1 MAVLRVIVTVLYVL
15 ICIALVALVLFQESK
30 TQGLS
35 GTINGVAETYWG
47 KNKGRSMEGALE
59 KGTKILAALF
69 IVLSVVLAVVTDFLF
84 NVYLIRLVLNGI
96 QNGVSFQ
103 EVFRQILVIGCN
115 EVNILAQ
122 LL

>member
-15 ICIALVALVLFQESK
+15 ICIALVVVVLFQESK

-35 GTINGVAETYWG
+35 GSINGVAETYWG

-69 IVLSVVLAVVTDFLF
+69 IVLSVVL
-84 NVYLIRLVLNGI
+84 NLNW
-96 QNGVSFQ
+96 
-103 EVFRQILVIGCN
+103 
-115 EVNILAQ
+115 
-122 LL
+122 

>member
-15 ICIALVALVLFQESK
+15 ICVALVALVLFQESK

-69 IVLSVVLAVVTDFLF
+69 IVLSVVL
-84 NVYLIRLVLNGI
+84 NLNW
-96 QNGVSFQ
+96 
-103 EVFRQILVIGCN
+103 
-115 EVNILAQ
+115 
-122 LL
+122 

>member
-15 ICIALVALVLFQESK
+15 ICLALVVAVLFQESK

-35 GTINGVAETYWG
+35 GSINGVAETYWG

-69 IVLSVVLAVVTDFLF
+69 IVLSVVL
-84 NVYLIRLVLNGI
+84 NLNW
-96 QNGVSFQ
+96 
-103 EVFRQILVIGCN
+103 
-115 EVNILAQ
+115 
-122 LL
+122 

>member
-15 ICIALVALVLFQESK
+15 ICVALVVLVLFQESK

-47 KNKGRSMEGALE
+47 KNKGRSMEGTLE

-69 IVLSVVLAVVTDFLF
+69 IVLSVVL
-84 NVYLIRLVLNGI
+84 NLNW
-96 QNGVSFQ
+96 
-103 EVFRQILVIGCN
+103 
-115 EVNILAQ
+115 
-122 LL
+122 

>member
-1 MAVLRVIVTVLYVL
+1 MAALRVIVTVLYVL
-15 ICIALVALVLFQESK
+15 ICVALVVLVLFQESK

-69 IVLSVVLAVVTDFLF
+69 IVLSVVL
-84 NVYLIRLVLNGI
+84 NLNW
-96 QNGVSFQ
+96 
-103 EVFRQILVIGCN
+103 
-115 EVNILAQ
+115 
-122 LL
+122 

>member
-1 MAVLRVIVTVLYVL
+1 MGVLRVIVTVLYVL

-69 IVLSVVLAVVTDFLF
+69 IVLSVVL
-84 NVYLIRLVLNGI
+84 NLNW
-96 QNGVSFQ
+96 
-103 EVFRQILVIGCN
+103 
-115 EVNILAQ
+115 
-122 LL
+122 

>member
-15 ICIALVALVLFQESK
+15 ICVALVVVVLFQESK

-69 IVLSVVLAVVTDFLF
+69 IVLSVVL
-84 NVYLIRLVLNGI
+84 NLNW
-96 QNGVSFQ
+96 
-103 EVFRQILVIGCN
+103 
-115 EVNILAQ
+115 
-122 LL
+122 